1 MKQQV
6 EHWFNRRWGIAR
18 RDVYL
23 LQTPAGWQILGCEG
37 GSGGREVTH
46 YFDREDDARLML
58 QRMLNTVAPQ
68 LRDWRQ
74 ITTGGS
80 TSPELR

>member
-1 MKQQV
+1 
-6 EHWFNRRWGIAR
+6 
-18 RDVYL
+18 VYL
-23 LQTPAGWQILGCEG
+23 LRTPTGWQFLGREG

-46 YFDREDDARLML
+46 YFDREDDARMML
-58 QRMLNTVAPQ
+58 QRMLDTVAPQ

-80 TSPELR
+80 TSTRRR